1 MFIGDD
7 IYNDCD
13 IPSKLNNWKSININ
27 DSIKTGF
34 LGEKIDFGKF
44 WNEKNN
50 KNYSI
55 LNCDKILNST
65 EIVLSNIESLKY
77 FI

>member
-27 DSIKTGF
+27 DRIKTGF
-34 LGEKIDFGKF
+34 LGEKINFGSF
-44 WNEKNN
+44 WNENKNN
-50 KNYSI
+50 
-55 LNCDKILNST
+55 LNSNKILNST
-65 EIVLSNIESLKY
+65 EIVLSNIENLKY